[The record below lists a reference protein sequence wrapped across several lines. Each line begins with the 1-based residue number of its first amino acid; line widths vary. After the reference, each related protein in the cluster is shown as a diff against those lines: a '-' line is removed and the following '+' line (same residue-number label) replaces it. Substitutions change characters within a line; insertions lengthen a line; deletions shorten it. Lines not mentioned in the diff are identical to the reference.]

1 MDAKTRVVF
10 WLLNATKGGPTRIRL
25 LTKLQVKPMNIRQ
38 LAISASVDYKTAQTH
53 VELLV
58 KNGILDAMG
67 NGYGSMYFIS
77 SEYEQNEMLNE
88 LINGGNVN
96 AKKKR

>member
-1 MDAKTRVVF
+1 MAATTKVVF
-10 WLLNATKGGPTRIRL
+10 WLLSATKGGPTRIRL
-25 LTKLQVKPMNIRQ
+25 LERISKKPMNIRQ
-38 LAISASVDYKTAQTH
+38 LAINTCVDYKTAQAH

-58 KNGILDAMG
+58 KNGILDSMG

-88 LINGGNVN
+88 SLNG
-96 AKKKR
+96 RLS